1 MDFNELV
8 NFALQLATWE
18 AKCGLL
24 PWSKKEYVIESRAL
38 SYFGCPQSHY
48 YYYYYG

>member
-18 AKCGLL
+18 AKCER
-24 PWSKKEYVIESRAL
+24 KKEYVIESRAL

-48 YYYYYG
+48 YYYYYYYG